1 MPNLEGLK
9 EADIDCQICTQAK
22 MVRHPSKGPLADPPK
37 ALDSIEGDIF
47 EISPRGYDKSSA
59 VLFLVDRKTRHR
71 WAFLLTN
78 KQGST
83 VFSTIKSFFK
93 GLKNQ
98 YNRYPKRL
106 FYDGGKEINSA
117 LEEWLTAKG
126 IDFVTSSPYVHEQNG
141 LIERSVRVLVERV
154 RATILGANLPK
165 YLWCYILPA
174 VLELVNNT
182 AVTNKE
188 LTPYQALMNDLSPG
202 SDNVPDLGRYKVI
215 GAPCDVLI
223 PPEKRSKSRK
233 L

>member
-22 MVRHPSKGPLADPPK
+22 MVRHLSKGLLADPPK

-106 FYDGGKEINSA
+106 FYDGGKKINSA
-117 LEEWLTAKG
+117 LEE
-126 IDFVTSSPYVHEQNG
+126 
-141 LIERSVRVLVERV
+141 
-154 RATILGANLPK
+154 
-165 YLWCYILPA
+165 
-174 VLELVNNT
+174 
-182 AVTNKE
+182 
-188 LTPYQALMNDLSPG
+188 
-202 SDNVPDLGRYKVI
+202 
-215 GAPCDVLI
+215 
-223 PPEKRSKSRK
+223 
-233 L
+233 